1 MRQVSPGCIPC
12 VPQHNELRRA
22 AENSRQDSI
31 VTSNPSLQVAI
42 DALSLPG
49 IIVGHRLISRGD
61 ENALWPEE
69 IPAFTSSVDKVRRAS
84 GAARIVA
91 RQLLRRLGRP
101 ECALPRGSG
110 GAPTWP
116 TGITGSLAHDSTV
129 AVAAVGMCSDMDG
142 IGIDIEP
149 AESLPTELLG
159 LVATPRERL
168 TIDNYDPYGGRLL
181 FVAKEAVYK
190 AVYPLDRTFLD
201 HHDVEINFPD
211 RKAITR
217 NGRIVDLRFSIAAH
231 IIALAFLP
239 VLR

>member
-1 MRQVSPGCIPC
+1 M
-12 VPQHNELRRA
+12 PQHNELRRA

-69 IPAFTSSVDKVRRAS
+69 IPAFTSSIDKVRRAS

-116 TGITGSLAHDSTV
+116 TGITGSLAHDSSV

-217 NGRIVDLRFSIAAH
+217 NGRIIDLRFSIAAH
-231 IIALAFLP
+231 IMALAFLP

>member
-1 MRQVSPGCIPC
+1 
-12 VPQHNELRRA
+12 
-22 AENSRQDSI
+22 
-31 VTSNPSLQVAI
+31 
-42 DALSLPG
+42 
-49 IIVGHRLISRGD
+49 
-61 ENALWPEE
+61 
-69 IPAFTSSVDKVRRAS
+69 
-84 GAARIVA
+84 
-91 RQLLRRLGRP
+91 
-101 ECALPRGSG
+101 
-110 GAPTWP
+110 
-116 TGITGSLAHDSTV
+116 
-129 AVAAVGMCSDMDG
+129 MCSDMDG

-217 NGRIVDLRFSIAAH
+217 NGRIIDLRFSIAAH
-231 IIALAFLP
+231 IMALAFLP

>member
-1 MRQVSPGCIPC
+1 
-12 VPQHNELRRA
+12 
-22 AENSRQDSI
+22 

-69 IPAFTSSVDKVRRAS
+69 IPAFTSSIDKVRRAS

-116 TGITGSLAHDSTV
+116 TGITGSLAHDSSV

-217 NGRIVDLRFSIAAH
+217 NGRIIDLRFSIAAH
-231 IIALAFLP
+231 IIALAFLR

>member
-69 IPAFTSSVDKVRRAS
+69 IPAFTSSIDKVRRAS

-217 NGRIVDLRFSIAAH
+217 NGRIIDLRFSIAAH
-231 IIALAFLP
+231 IIALAFLR

>member
-12 VPQHNELRRA
+12 VPQHNEPRRA

-69 IPAFTSSVDKVRRAS
+69 IPAFTSSIDKVRRAS

-116 TGITGSLAHDSTV
+116 TGITGSLAHDSSV

-217 NGRIVDLRFSIAAH
+217 NGRIIDLRFSIAAH
-231 IIALAFLP
+231 IMALAFLP

>member
-69 IPAFTSSVDKVRRAS
+69 IPAFTSSIDKVRRAS

-116 TGITGSLAHDSTV
+116 TGITGSLAHDSSV

-217 NGRIVDLRFSIAAH
+217 NGRIIDLRFSIAAH
-231 IIALAFLP
+231 IIALAFLR